1 MKTDDMNPSVALG
14 ERVIPYTLYRTDR
27 KHLKIVVSPDLSV
40 SVYAPVKA
48 KESLIAKLVQKKAAW
63 IARKLDLVETFHPL
77 PSPKKY
83 VSGET
88 FVYLGRQYRLKVE
101 QGKNRSAKLRGRY
114 LLVQV
119 KDIESHK
126 ESRQITDS
134 WYRNHAKE
142 IFNRY
147 LQKNL
152 AVGERHGIP
161 KPILSIRKMKTR
173 WGSCSSAGRIT
184 LNTELVKMPVHC
196 IEYVI
201 MHELCHML
209 HYNHGSKFYSLL
221 TRCQPD
227 WKARK
232 EVLDRIRLN

>member
-1 MKTDDMNPSVALG
+1 MKTDDVNPSVALG
-14 ERVIPYTLYRTDR
+14 ERVIPYTLHRAYRKR
-27 KHLKIVVSPDLSV
+27 LKIVVSHDMSV
-40 SVYAPVKA
+40 DVYAPVKA
-48 KESLIAKLVQKKAAW
+48 KKRLITELVQKKAAW

-77 PSPKKY
+77 PSPKNY

-119 KDIESHK
+119 KDIESR
-126 ESRQITDS
+126 EEARQTTDF
-134 WYRNHAKE
+134 WYRTRAKD

-147 LQKNL
+147 MRKNMEI
-152 AVGERHGIP
+152 AGRHGIP
-161 KPILSIRKMKTR
+161 KPIVSIRKMKTR
-173 WGSCSSAGRIT
+173 WGSCSSSGRIT
-184 LNTELVKMPVHC
+184 LNTELVKVPVHC

-209 HYNHGSKFYSLL
+209 HHNHGSKFYSLL

-232 EVLDRIRLN
+232 EALDRIFLC